1 VDDYEI
7 NTSLQGVT
15 MTDLSTPPRER
26 ERPRNPW
33 PATFLTAVVIL
44 FLGTVVGAAVVT
56 RDSGSAPTLAGGAKT
71 VKVTLGEFF
80 VKPATITVDPGTDL
94 TLVVTNSGTMS
105 HDLKLKG
112 GSTGTKLL
120 DPGSSQTVDY
130 GVVSTSTQA
139 WCTVP
144 GHKQAG
150 MLLDIKVGAGGGTQA
165 SATAA
170 MAGMDMGSPT
180 ASSNASSND
189 ATIDPNAVPNANW
202 KPFDPTLRPAPG
214 GTVHD
219 ITMNATEKVLEVAPG
234 VKQQM
239 WTFNDQVPGPILR
252 GKLGD
257 VFNVTLTNKGKM
269 GHSIDFHASQVAW
282 SDEMRTIAPGESL
295 TYQFKAD
302 YAGIFMYHCGTAPAL
317 HHIGNGM
324 YGALIVDPPDLAPVD
339 HEFVAIQSELY
350 LGPQGQPGD
359 LAKMT
364 AFQPDAVVFNGY
376 YDQYKFAPIRVEP
389 NQRIRFWVLDAG
401 PSENESFHIVGTVFH
416 TVYKEG
422 NYLLRPGPG
431 RGGSQSLDLQPAQG
445 GFVEFSPAE
454 KGFYVIVTHKF
465 SNVGKGAMG
474 MLQAGDVK
482 MPAAAGH

>member
-1 VDDYEI
+1 
-7 NTSLQGVT
+7 
-15 MTDLSTPPRER
+15 
-26 ERPRNPW
+26 
-33 PATFLTAVVIL
+33 VVIL

-56 RDSGSAPTLAGGAKT
+56 RDSGTTPAVAAGSRT
-71 VKVTLGEFF
+71 VEVTLGEFF
-80 VKPATITVDPGTDL
+80 VKPASITVDPGTDL
-94 TLVVTNSGTMS
+94 TLKVTNSGTMS

-112 GSTGTKLL
+112 GATGTKLL
-120 DPGSSQTVDY
+120 DPGATQTVDY
-130 GVVSTSTQA
+130 GVVSSSTQA

-144 GHKQAG
+144 GHKEAG
-150 MLLDIKVGAGGGTQA
+150 MLLDIKVGAGSAAQA
-165 SATAA
+165 SGSSGA
-170 MAGMDMGSPT
+170 MPGMDMSMGSSSG
-180 ASSNASSND
+180 ASAGSSND
-189 ATIDPNAVPNANW
+189 ATIDPNATPDADW
-202 KPFDPTLRPAPG
+202 KPFDPNVQPAPG

-219 ITMNATEKVLEVAPG
+219 ITMNATDKVLEVAPG

-239 WTFNDQVPGPILR
+239 CTFNDQVPAPILR

-257 VFNVTLTNKGKM
+257 VFNVTLHNKGKM

-350 LGPQGQPGD
+350 LGPQGKPGD
-359 LAKMT
+359 LTKMT
-364 AFQPDAVVFNGY
+364 AFQPASVVFNGY
-376 YDQYKFAPIRVEP
+376 YNHYTFAPIRVEP

-401 PSENESFHIVGTVFH
+401 PSENESFHIVGTIFD

-431 RGGSQSLDLQPAQG
+431 RGGSQALDLQPAQG

-482 MPAAAGH
+482 MPAGAAH